1 MKFLDTNDIITTL
14 FLCMTATVG
23 SHAQNNDGDTLGM
36 KEKQLEGVTVV
47 KQRQG
52 TTRINSAMNA
62 FQINKSE
69 LFKAA
74 CCNLGESFT
83 TNPSVDVSYNDAATG
98 ARQIKLLGLA
108 GTYVQMLT
116 ETMPNFRNS
125 AAPYSL
131 SYVPGSWMKSIQVSK
146 GAASVKNGYESITG
160 QINVQYLQ
168 PEDEKGI
175 TVNLYGSTMARF
187 EANADGNIHLN
198 ERLSTELLLHH
209 ENEYRDHD
217 GNDDGFADMPK
228 VRQWNMQN
236 RWAYLGNTYIFHGG
250 VGLLKEKRS
259 GGQSEKHV
267 HDTQQPLYRIGIE
280 TDRYELYMKH
290 AFILNKEHAT
300 NIALMAS
307 GTLQEMSSVYGLK
320 HLDINDKNLYASL
333 MYETNITPQHNISAG
348 LSLNSDNIKETPDTD
363 AGTQNWTLATYK
375 NRNNETTIGGYTQ
388 YTYTLGTKLTAM
400 AGLRLDHSNRFGTFL
415 TPRMH
420 IKYAPNKVLS
430 LRLSAGK
437 GYRTVHAMSEYGYLL
452 ASGRQLNVEQNLKQ
466 EEAWNY
472 GLSAA
477 LNIPIAEKLLKLNAE
492 YYYTDF
498 QNQAIV
504 DYDSDFN
511 KITIG
516 NLHGRSYSHTIQIDA
531 TYEVLRGLTM
541 TAAYRRNIVKATY
554 NGVRMDKPLTS
565 RYKALL
571 TASYKTPLGLWQ
583 FDATL
588 QLNGGGRMPTPYATE
603 NDGTLSWA
611 RSFHSYEQLNVQ
623 ITRWFRHFS
632 IYIGGENLTNFR
644 QKNPILHAHH
654 PYSAQFEPTMI
665 WGPTLGAMGYVGIR
679 INIGRM

>member
-1 MKFLDTNDIITTL
+1 
-14 FLCMTATVG
+14 MTATTG

-36 KEKQLEGVTVV
+36 KERQLEGVTVV

-125 AAPYSL
+125 ASPYSL

-168 PEDEKGI
+168 PEDEEGI
-175 TVNLYGSTMARF
+175 TVNLYGTTMARF

-250 VGLLKEKRS
+250 VALLKEKRS

-267 HDTQQPLYRIGIE
+267 HDTQLPLYQIGID
-280 TDRYELYMKH
+280 TDRYEIYMKH
-290 AFILNKEHAT
+290 AFVLNKEHGT
-300 NIALMAS
+300 NIAIMAS

-348 LSLNSDNIKETPDTD
+348 LSLNSDNIKEMPDTD
-363 AGTQNWTLATYK
+363 AGTQNWALATYRNK
-375 NRNNETTIGGYTQ
+375 NNETTIGGYTQ

-400 AGLRLDHSNRFGTFL
+400 AGLRIDHSNRYGTFL

-420 IKYAPNKVLS
+420 IKYAPNRVLS
-430 LRLSAGK
+430 LRMSAGK

-452 ASGRQLNVEQNLKQ
+452 ASGRQLNVEQNLQQ

-477 LNIPIAEKLLKLNAE
+477 LNIPIAEKILKLNAE

-498 QNQAIV
+498 MQQAIV
-504 DYDSDFN
+504 DYDSDFS
-511 KITIG
+511 KTTIG
-516 NLHGRSYSHTIQIDA
+516 NLHGRSYSHTMQIDA
-531 TYEVLRGLTM
+531 TYELLHGLTV

-554 NGVRMDKPLTS
+554 DGVRMDKPLTS

-588 QLNGGGRMPTPYATE
+588 QLNGGGRMPTPYATD

-611 RSFHSYEQLNVQ
+611 PSFHSYEQLNVQ

-665 WGPTLGAMGYVGIR
+665 WGPTLGAMGYIGIR

>member
-1 MKFLDTNDIITTL
+1 
-14 FLCMTATVG
+14 MTATVG

-250 VGLLKEKRS
+250 VALLKEKRS

-290 AFILNKEHAT
+290 AFILNKEHGT

-307 GTLQEMSSVYGLK
+307 GTLQEMLSVYGLK

-333 MYETNITPQHNISAG
+333 MYETNITPKHNISAG

-516 NLHGRSYSHTIQIDA
+516 NLHGRSYSHTMQIDA

-588 QLNGGGRMPTPYATE
+588 QLNGGGRMPTPYATD
-603 NDGTLSWA
+603 NYGTLSWA

>member
-1 MKFLDTNDIITTL
+1 
-14 FLCMTATVG
+14 MTATVG

>member
-1 MKFLDTNDIITTL
+1 
-14 FLCMTATVG
+14 MTATVG

-250 VGLLKEKRS
+250 VALLKEKRS

-290 AFILNKEHAT
+290 ALILNKEHGT

-307 GTLQEMSSVYGLK
+307 STLQEMSSVYGLK

-333 MYETNITPQHNISAG
+333 MYETNFTPQHNISAG

-516 NLHGRSYSHTIQIDA
+516 NLHGRSYSHTMQIDA

-588 QLNGGGRMPTPYATE
+588 QLNGGGRMPTPYTTD
-603 NDGTLSWA
+603 NYGTLSWA

>member
-1 MKFLDTNDIITTL
+1 
-14 FLCMTATVG
+14 MTATVG

-250 VGLLKEKRS
+250 VALLKEKRS

-290 AFILNKEHAT
+290 AFILNKEHGT

-307 GTLQEMSSVYGLK
+307 GTLQEMLSVYGLK

-333 MYETNITPQHNISAG
+333 MYETNITPKHNISAG
-348 LSLNSDNIKETPDTD
+348 LSLNSDNIKETPDAD

-400 AGLRLDHSNRFGTFL
+400 AGLRLDHSNRYGTFL

-452 ASGRQLNVEQNLKQ
+452 ASGRQLKSVMS
-466 EEAWNY
+466 
-472 GLSAA
+472 G
-477 LNIPIAEKLLKLNAE
+477 
-492 YYYTDF
+492 
-498 QNQAIV
+498 
-504 DYDSDFN
+504 
-511 KITIG
+511 
-516 NLHGRSYSHTIQIDA
+516 
-531 TYEVLRGLTM
+531 
-541 TAAYRRNIVKATY
+541 
-554 NGVRMDKPLTS
+554 
-565 RYKALL
+565 
-571 TASYKTPLGLWQ
+571 
-583 FDATL
+583 
-588 QLNGGGRMPTPYATE
+588 
-603 NDGTLSWA
+603 
-611 RSFHSYEQLNVQ
+611 
-623 ITRWFRHFS
+623 
-632 IYIGGENLTNFR
+632 
-644 QKNPILHAHH
+644 
-654 PYSAQFEPTMI
+654 
-665 WGPTLGAMGYVGIR
+665 
-679 INIGRM
+679 